1 MPLVFTDP
9 KSLRHLITQDVCST
23 RKSHTSQEVQY
34 DFAFIAGECE
44 DKLLL
49 KRESF
54 LGCLSERFWLAAVH
68 LDQFPFLPVK

>member
-23 RKSHTSQEVQY
+23 RKSHTLQEVQY
-34 DFAFIAGECE
+34 GECE

-49 KRESF
+49 KRVS
-54 LGCLSERFWLAAVH
+54 LAASQKGSG
-68 LDQFPFLPVK
+68 LLQYILTSSLSYQ

>member
-23 RKSHTSQEVQY
+23 RKSHTLQEVQY
-34 DFAFIAGECE
+34 GECE